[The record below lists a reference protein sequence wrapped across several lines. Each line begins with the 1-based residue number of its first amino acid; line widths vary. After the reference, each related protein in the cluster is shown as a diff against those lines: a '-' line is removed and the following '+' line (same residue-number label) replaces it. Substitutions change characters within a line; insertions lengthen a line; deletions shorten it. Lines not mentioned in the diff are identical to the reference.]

1 MREILHADLLGHQVD
16 GTFVESQAQGTEGLG
31 SSELRGRME
40 LEHERALR
48 ERTPLAVMRIAVD
61 QLERLA
67 QTVGG
72 GKIEFVLASVTSVLR
87 TLPRKGDLLAV
98 REQDE
103 IVAVLTQTDAAAAES
118 LARALQQGAARLMA
132 PGASTPLGMRL
143 SIGLACAQFETP
155 CWFQTLL
162 AVAQEGVE
170 VAWGAGGGRV
180 VHSELYSLHQRRLE
194 RLSPDRPKPVLPPET
209 KRSEPQAHA
218 SPLREIP
225 AKVAAPAIAPVTPPA
240 ALPQIPGIHALE
252 ERVLSLAREWTEEAL
267 SKALAESHK
276 AHSSEVD
283 TMQRRIDKLSRALED
298 AQGELVRVQ
307 EGQEIDPGVASAF
320 RTVQGLRDSNGT
332 SAKRDMLSQLF
343 EANLELRTLLGRQS

>member
-1 MREILHADLLGHQVD
+1 MREILHADLLAHAVEGSFVD
-16 GTFVESQAQGTEGLG
+16 TVGVKTEGLG
-31 SSELRGRME
+31 SSEVRGRME

-48 ERTPLAVMRIAVD
+48 ERAPLAVLRTAVD
-61 QLERLA
+61 HLERLA

-72 GKIEFVLASVTSVLR
+72 GKIESVLASVTSALR
-87 TLPRKGDLLAV
+87 ALPRMGDLLAV

-103 IVAVLTQTDAAAAES
+103 IVAVLAQTDSVAAES
-118 LARALQQGAARLMA
+118 LARRLQQGVA
-132 PGASTPLGMRL
+132 PLGMRL
-143 SIGLACAQFETP
+143 SIGIACAQFETP

-162 AVAQEGVE
+162 AVAQEGIE
-170 VAWGAGGGRV
+170 VAWSSGGGRV
-180 VHSELYSLHQRRLE
+180 IHSELYSFHQRRLE

-209 KRSEPQAHA
+209 KRGDPEMHA
-218 SPLREIP
+218 SPLRP
-225 AKVAAPAIAPVTPPA
+225 VPAAPAISTLVAPA
-240 ALPQIPGIHALE
+240 AIPQLPGIHALE
-252 ERVLSLAREWTEEAL
+252 ERVLTLAREWTEEAL

-307 EGQEIDPGVASAF
+307 AGQEIDPGVASAF

>member
-1 MREILHADLLGHQVD
+1 
-16 GTFVESQAQGTEGLG
+16 
-31 SSELRGRME
+31 
-40 LEHERALR
+40 
-48 ERTPLAVMRIAVD
+48 
-61 QLERLA
+61 
-67 QTVGG
+67 
-72 GKIEFVLASVTSVLR
+72 
-87 TLPRKGDLLAV
+87 
-98 REQDE
+98 
-103 IVAVLTQTDAAAAES
+103 
-118 LARALQQGAARLMA
+118 
-132 PGASTPLGMRL
+132 MRL
-143 SIGLACAQFETP
+143 SIGIACAQFETP

-170 VAWGAGGGRV
+170 VAWNAGGGRV
-180 VHSELYSLHQRRLE
+180 VHSELYSFHQRRLE

-209 KRSEPQAHA
+209 KRGEPETHA
-218 SPLREIP
+218 SPLRAVP
-225 AKVAAPAIAPVTPPA
+225 AAPAIANLVAPVVAPA
-240 ALPQIPGIHALE
+240 AMPQIPGIHALE

-307 EGQEIDPGVASAF
+307 AGQEIDPGVASAF